1 LVRALDDLLLFFVPF
16 VVFAGFLLLQRRK
29 VFDPQ
34 AWRGPMPW
42 LVIAGL
48 LLVIAVMLGMSFFDP
63 RSTGAYVPPHLE
75 NGRLVPGTF
84 K

>member
-1 LVRALDDLLLFFVPF
+1 MRALDDLLLFFVPF
-16 VVFAGFLLLQRRK
+16 VIFAGVLLLQRRK
-29 VFDPQ
+29 VLDPQ

-48 LLVIAVMLGMSFFDP
+48 LLVITVMLAMSILDP
-63 RSTGAYVPPHLE
+63 RSMGAYVPPHLE